1 MIRQAVILVGG
12 LGTRL
17 GALTQSVPKPLLP
30 VDGRPFLDILIQD
43 VARFGFTRI
52 VLLAGH
58 LGGQFVEGFAG
69 TRRIAGRDVEIRV
82 VVEPTP
88 AGTGGALRFLAPH
101 AEDRFLLLNGDTWC
115 DLDLRAFA
123 DAPGDALLRMA
134 LRPVA
139 DASRYGT
146 VALEAGRVRA
156 FLPRGAASGGV
167 MNAGIYR
174 MRRDLIAMVGEGACS
189 LEADIFPRL
198 AAAGEIEGVVRD
210 AFMIDIGVPDD
221 YAAAQHLLD
230 RHRRRPAIFFDRDET
245 LNFDDKGYTHR
256 PEDLRWL
263 PGAREA
269 VRRVNEAGFFAFVIT
284 NQSGIARGHYDH
296 AAVDR
301 FHARMEEE
309 LAAVGAHIDEF
320 RLSPF
325 HPDGAV
331 EAFRAESPCR
341 KPRPGMILDLMRDW
355 PVDAAR
361 SLVIGDRETD
371 VQAAENAGLRGV
383 LLRPGDSPLDLLAP
397 YLPARG
403 PGNALR
409 S

>member
-17 GALTQSVPKPLLP
+17 GALTQRVPKPLLP
-30 VDGRPFLDILIQD
+30 VGDRPFLDILVQD

-58 LGGQFVEGFAG
+58 LGGQVVEGFAG
-69 TRRIAGRDVEIRV
+69 TRRIAGRDVEVRV
-82 VVEPTP
+82 VVEPEP

-101 AEDRFLLLNGDTWC
+101 ADERFLLLNGDTWS
-115 DLDLRAFA
+115 DIDLRAFA
-123 DAPGDALLRMA
+123 EAPGDALLRMA

-146 VALEAGRVRA
+146 VALEQGRVRA

-174 MRRDLIAMVGEGACS
+174 MRRDLIGLVGEGACS
-189 LEADIFPRL
+189 LEGDIFPRL

-210 AFMIDIGVPDD
+210 AFMIDIGVPED

-230 RHRRRPAIFFDRDET
+230 RHRRRPAVFFDRDET
-245 LNFDDKGYTHR
+245 LNEDEGYTHR

-284 NQSGIARGHYDH
+284 NQAGVARGHYDL

-325 HPDGAV
+325 HPDAAV
-331 EAFRAESPCR
+331 AEFRADSPCR

-355 PVDAAR
+355 PIDATR
-361 SLVIGDRETD
+361 SVVIGDRATD
-371 VQAAENAGLRGV
+371 VQAAEAAGLRG
-383 LLRPGDSPLDLLAP
+383 LLLEKGASPLDLVASVL
-397 YLPARG
+397 G
-403 PGNALR
+403 
-409 S
+409 